1 MNKTVTSLLAMS
13 GLLLQAPASAA
24 SKEELEKEI
33 SGKRV
38 CTVEVKPDDETQHSE
53 DAWSQRTRY
62 TGCREHYTC
71 FQVQMPESTKRFL
84 QMHSAEFRRSPRSL
98 LELFHGT
105 RLIWKEDGS
114 CMRIEN
120 YYAGTKHGIQSEFR
134 AGKPVSQAE
143 YRFGVRHGI
152 SREFYND
159 GKLQTE
165 DEWYDGKR
173 LTRRIYRRNGSV
185 DRYVVGNVIWDQRDE
200 RNNPIKKEKST
211 QQTDPGDKQ

>member
-1 MNKTVTSLLAMS
+1 MKTKLTVLLLVFA
-13 GLLLQAPASAA
+13 LCPVLQAPADAA
-24 SKEELEKEI
+24 SKEELEKKI
-33 SGKRV
+33 LGKQV
-38 CTVEVKPDDETQHSE
+38 YTAEVKPDDEAQHSE

-62 TGCREHYTC
+62 AGCREHYTC
-71 FQVQMPESTKRFL
+71 FRVQMPESTKRFF

-114 CMRIEN
+114 FMRIEN
-120 YYAGTKHGIQSEFR
+120 YYAGAKHGMQSKLR

-152 SREFYND
+152 SREFYDD
-159 GKLQTE
+159 GKLHTE

-173 LTRRIYRRNGSV
+173 LTRRIYRQNGSV

-200 RNNPIKKEKST
+200 KNNPIKKEK
-211 QQTDPGDKQ
+211 